1 MPVLIILLFYIHD
14 LVKIKRMYSQT
25 EFVAQQVANILQN
38 ISQKRENKKIK
49 LDDIK
54 YAASLA
60 YLTIYPGTT
69 MYRVGTSGSR
79 HELSHAPRLNIFFVR
94 RLAGG
99 KASCLW
105 FRRFIGEGASTPTG
119 WNPSS
124 TVGGSDVSRVYP
136 NVDVAPS
143 NIYPTLKIG
152 EGEEKIIIEANI
164 FNSNKTM
171 NANDYVE
178 SDRQEA
184 LAKKAFNC
192 KLVAPKPLS
201 KNINAAN
208 GWYFNSVVIFTPK
221 SGLFSETPPTE

>member
-1 MPVLIILLFYIHD
+1 M
-14 LVKIKRMYSQT
+14 
-25 EFVAQQVANILQN
+25 
-38 ISQKRENKKIK
+38 
-49 LDDIK
+49 
-54 YAASLA
+54 
-60 YLTIYPGTT
+60 
-69 MYRVGTSGSR
+69 
-79 HELSHAPRLNIFFVR
+79 
-94 RLAGG
+94 
-99 KASCLW
+99 W

-124 TVGGSDVSRVYP
+124 TVGGSGVSRVYP

-192 KLVAPKPLS
+192 KLVAPKPFT
-201 KNINAAN
+201 KNVNATQ

-221 SGLFSETPPTE
+221 LGLFSETPPTN